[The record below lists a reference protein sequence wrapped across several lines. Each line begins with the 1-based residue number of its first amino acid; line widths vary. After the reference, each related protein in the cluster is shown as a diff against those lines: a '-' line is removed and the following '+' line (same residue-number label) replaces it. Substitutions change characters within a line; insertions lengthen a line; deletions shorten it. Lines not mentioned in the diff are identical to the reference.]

1 MVTDPMAKAPVKQTR
16 PRDAEM
22 TQARIL
28 DAAQIVFSQHGYGS
42 SGVRDIA
49 KLADVNPALV
59 SRYFGG
65 KEALFEKA
73 LEKTLNISP
82 MMSVPLERF
91 GENLMRELHDDDANS
106 VRSAAMFALSIGD
119 PQAREISVELL
130 RKRIIEPLAEAF
142 ASGDG
147 SAGARARIVAILSLG
162 YTVMRILV
170 PMREDEAEQDAFVSK
185 WLAEVLQDM
194 AEPGQG

>member
-1 MVTDPMAKAPVKQTR
+1 MAKAPVKQTR

-49 KLADVNPALV
+49 QLADVNPALV

-91 GENLMRELHDDDANS
+91 GENLMRELHDDETNS

-130 RKRIIEPLAEAF
+130 RKKIIEPLAEAF
-142 ASGDG
+142 AAADDT
-147 SAGARARIVAILSLG
+147 AGARARIVAMLSLG

-170 PMREDEAEQDAFVSK
+170 PMREDEAGQDAFVSK
-185 WLAEVLQDM
+185 WLGEALQDM
-194 AEPGQG
+194 AEPGKG

>member
-1 MVTDPMAKAPVKQTR
+1 MAKAPVKQTR

-82 MMSVPLERF
+82 MMSVPLDRF
-91 GENLMRELHDDDANS
+91 GENLMRELHDDETNS

-130 RKRIIEPLAEAF
+130 RKKIIEPLAEAF
-142 ASGDG
+142 ATVDDT
-147 SAGARARIVAILSLG
+147 AGARARIVAMLSLG

-170 PMREDEAEQDAFVSK
+170 PMREDEADQDAFVSK
-185 WLAEVLQDM
+185 WLGEALQDM
-194 AEPGQG
+194 AEPGKG

>member
-1 MVTDPMAKAPVKQTR
+1 MAKAPVKQTR

-49 KLADVNPALV
+49 QLADVNPALV

-82 MMSVPLERF
+82 MMSVPLDRF

-119 PQAREISVELL
+119 PQAREISVELM
-130 RKRIIEPLAEAF
+130 RKKIIEPLAEAF
-142 ASGDG
+142 ASDDD

-170 PMREDEAEQDAFVSK
+170 PMQEDEADQDAFVSK
-185 WLAEVLQDM
+185 WLGEVLQDM
-194 AEPGQG
+194 AKPPQKS

>member
-1 MVTDPMAKAPVKQTR
+1 MAKAPVKQTR

-82 MMSVPLERF
+82 MMSVPLDRF
-91 GENLMRELHDDDANS
+91 GENLMRELHDDETNS

-130 RKRIIEPLAEAF
+130 RKKIIEPLAEAF
-142 ASGDG
+142 ATVDDT
-147 SAGARARIVAILSLG
+147 AGARARIVAMLSLG

-170 PMREDEAEQDAFVSK
+170 PMREDEADQDAFVSK
-185 WLAEVLQDM
+185 WLGEALQDM
-194 AEPGQG
+194 AEPRKG

>member
-1 MVTDPMAKAPVKQTR
+1 MAKTPIKPIR

-28 DAAQIVFSQHGYGS
+28 DAAQIVFSQHGYTS

-49 KLADVNPALV
+49 QLADVNPALV

-73 LEKTLNISP
+73 LEKSLDISP
-82 MMSVPLERF
+82 MMSAPAERF
-91 GENLMRELHDDDANS
+91 GDNLAHQLREDDADS
-106 VRSAAMFALSIGD
+106 VRSASMFALSIGD
-119 PQAREISVELL
+119 PQTREISVGLL
-130 RKRIIEPLAEAF
+130 RKKIIDPLAESFA
-142 ASGDG
+142 ASGGNAD
-147 SAGARARIVAILSLG
+147 ARARVVAMLSLG

-170 PMREDEAEQDAFVSK
+170 PMGEDEADKDAFVTQ
-185 WLAEVLQDM
+185 WLAEALQEM
-194 AEPGQG
+194 ADPPKQG

>member
-1 MVTDPMAKAPVKQTR
+1 MAKTPVKQTR

-28 DAAQIVFSQHGYGS
+28 DAAQIVFSQHGYGG

-49 KLADVNPALV
+49 RLADVNPALV

-82 MMSVPLERF
+82 MMSVPLDRF

-130 RKRIIEPLAEAF
+130 RKKIIEPLAQSF
-142 ASGDG
+142 ADPDAGADD
-147 SAGARARIVAILSLG
+147 SAGARARIVAMLSLG

-170 PMREDEAEQDAFVSK
+170 PMREDEADQDAFVST
-185 WLAEVLQDM
+185 WLGEALQDM
-194 AEPGQG
+194 AEPKKG